1 MELEKDNKFQFL
13 GTYHINLSHKF
24 LFHFLLFFI
33 LIPIRINYK
42 NLYYLEGITVLRI
55 YLIKIMKSES
65 NFLIYL
71 FIYCNP
77 HFTINIF
84 KFEGREQFNVCLSVC
99 LSVWVSV
106 CLSVCLSVYLSEC
119 LSVYLSVCLCVCL
132 YVCLCACLCVCLS
145 RLRTAESG
153 FKKLGVD
160 GEVRSHTLCM
170 SSILRK
176 FFPSFIIYFYLVTR
190 CTPNLCRARTTM

>member
-24 LFHFLLFFI
+24 LFYFLLFFI
-33 LIPIRINYK
+33 LIPNRINYK
-42 NLYYLEGITVLRI
+42 NLYYKEGINVLRI

-65 NFLIYL
+65 NFLVYL

-99 LSVWVSV
+99 LSVCVSVCLCACLCVCVSV
-106 CLSVCLSVYLSEC
+106 CLSVY
-119 LSVYLSVCLCVCL
+119 LCVCL

-160 GEVRSHTLCM
+160 GEVRSHALCM
-170 SSILRK
+170 FTFFRK
-176 FFPSFIIYFYLVTR
+176 FFPSFIIYFYLVTK